1 MPKKK
6 EEENFE
12 TKLESAKA
20 VLETLMKPDIT
31 LADSV
36 KAYEKGMQELADAQ
50 AILENAVLKIKEIK
64 NS

>member
-1 MPKKK
+1 MPKK

-12 TKLESAKA
+12 IKLESAKS

-36 KAYEKGMQELADAQ
+36 KAYEKGMQELSDAQ

>member
-1 MPKKK
+1 MPKK

-20 VLETLMKPDIT
+20 VLERLMQPDIT

-36 KAYEKGMQELADAQ
+36 KAYEKGMQELSDAQ